1 MRRREMQ
8 RTAPPATHTVA
19 TVIKDRRWW
28 IAGAVVILLI
38 LMFLMTLWWKSIA
51 QASPVLT
58 STQAKNV
65 VLKQY
70 PGKVTE
76 TALNN
81 GIYTVQL
88 QSAQGMYQVQV
99 NGNSGAIQSIQ
110 QIGQSTVATTTPDS
124 TGTTDSSSSG
134 SSSSTATEPT
144 TSTSTS
150 TTDDSNSTNTSSSED
165 TSSTEDSTDTSD
177 TTSTPTAS
185 SPPTSTNENN
195 DNHNENNSN
204 NNGGIANNQPQA
216 NEQPAIGTPNPNQPS
231 AGAPV
236 PPEDQRDRQED
247 RKDKQKAKDKNNA
260 AKPPVF
266 ILKEKEAE
274 RIALAQV
281 PGKVDDTDYEDDED
295 KGQSYYLVDIDTP
308 DEREAT
314 VQVNAISGAVMSV
327 TWDDV
332 DDSDNEN

>member
-1 MRRREMQ
+1 MRRREMH
-8 RTAPPATHTVA
+8 RTVA
-19 TVIKDRRWW
+19 PSSTNTLSAVIKDKRWW

-38 LMFLMTLWWKSIA
+38 LMFVMTLWWKSIA
-51 QASPVLT
+51 QASPALT

-88 QSAQGMYQVQV
+88 QSDQGMYQVQV

-110 QIGQSTVATTTPDS
+110 QIGQSAVATTTPNSTTNTDS
-124 TGTTDSSSSG
+124 SNSSATNDSSSS
-134 SSSSTATEPT
+134 SSAVTEPT
-144 TSTSTS
+144 TATNPTESTNDSS
-150 TTDDSNSTNTSSSED
+150 SNSSSSA
-165 TSSTEDSTDTSD
+165 SEDSTDTNNN
-177 TTSTPTAS
+177 
-185 SPPTSTNENN
+185 PPTSTDSSPSATTNEN
-195 DNHNENNSN
+195 DNRNNSSN
-204 NNGGIANNQPQA
+204 SGSDNNQPQV
-216 NEQPAIGTPNPNQPS
+216 NEQPGAITPDANVPP
-231 AGAPV
+231 AGSPV
-236 PPEDQRDRQED
+236 PPVDNRDHKDD
-247 RKDKQKAKDKNNA
+247 RKGKDKDKNNSPRPA
-260 AKPPVF
+260 PVL
-266 ILKEKEAE
+266 ILKEKDAE
-274 RIALAQV
+274 RIALTQV

-314 VQVNAISGAVMSV
+314 VQINAVSGAVMSV

-332 DDSDNEN
+332 DDSDNEK

>member
-8 RTAPPATHTVA
+8 RTASPATHTVA

-88 QSAQGMYQVQV
+88 QSDQGMYQVQV

-110 QIGQSTVATTTPDS
+110 QIGQSTVATTTPNS
-124 TGTTDSSSSG
+124 TNTTDSSSSD

-144 TSTSTS
+144 TSTTTPA
-150 TTDDSNSTNTSSSED
+150 TTDSSNSTNTSSA
-165 TSSTEDSTDTSD
+165 EDSTDTSD
-177 TTSTPTAS
+177 TTSTLTES
-185 SPPTSTNENN
+185 SPPTSTTENKDSSN
-195 DNHNENNSN
+195 DNS
-204 NNGGIANNQPQA
+204 GIANNQPPS
-216 NEQPAIGTPNPNQPS
+216 NDQPAMGTLDPNQPPV
-231 AGAPV
+231 GAPAS
-236 PPEDQRDRQED
+236 PEDQRDRKDD
-247 RKDKQKAKDKNNA
+247 RKDKEKPKDKNNSS
-260 AKPPVF
+260 KPPVL
-266 ILKEKEAE
+266 ILKEKDAE
-274 RIALAQV
+274 RIALTQV

-332 DDSDNEN
+332 DDSGNEN

>member
-1 MRRREMQ
+1 MHR
-8 RTAPPATHTVA
+8 TVA
-19 TVIKDRRWW
+19 PSSTNTLSAVIKDKRWW

-38 LMFLMTLWWKSIA
+38 LMFVMTLWWKSIA
-51 QASPVLT
+51 QASPALT

-88 QSAQGMYQVQV
+88 QSDQDMYQVQV

-110 QIGQSTVATTTPDS
+110 QIGQSAVATTTTPNS
-124 TGTTDSSSSG
+124 TTNTDSSNSSSTNDSN
-134 SSSSTATEPT
+134 SSSSAVTEPT
-144 TSTSTS
+144 TATNPTESTNDS
-150 TTDDSNSTNTSSSED
+150 SNSTNSSSSEGSAD
-165 TSSTEDSTDTSD
+165 TNSNPAPSTDD
-177 TTSTPTAS
+177 S
-185 SPPTSTNENN
+185 SSATTNE
-195 DNHNENNSN
+195 DNHRNDS
-204 NNGGIANNQPQA
+204 GSDNNQPQV
-216 NEQPAIGTPNPNQPS
+216 NEQPGVLTPDATVPP

-236 PPEDQRDRQED
+236 PPVDNREHKDD
-247 RKDKQKAKDKNNA
+247 RKGKDKDKNNA
-260 AKPPVF
+260 PKPAPIL
-266 ILKEKEAE
+266 ILKEKDAE
-274 RIALAQV
+274 RIALTQV

-314 VQVNAISGAVMSV
+314 VQINAVSGAVMSV
-327 TWDDV
+327 TWDDA
-332 DDSDNEN
+332 DDSDNEK

>member
-1 MRRREMQ
+1 MQ
-8 RTAPPATHTVA
+8 RTVSPATHTLA

-88 QSAQGMYQVQV
+88 QSDQGMYQVQV

-110 QIGQSTVATTTPDS
+110 QIGKSTVATTTPNS
-124 TGTTDSSSSG
+124 TSTTDSSSSD
-134 SSSSTATEPT
+134 SSSPAVTEPT
-144 TSTSTS
+144 TSTSTPS
-150 TTDDSNSTNTSSSED
+150 TTDNSNSTNTSS
-165 TSSTEDSTDTSD
+165 EDSTSTNDAP
-177 TTSTPTAS
+177 STPTTPAPSAS
-185 SPPTSTNENN
+185 TTENN
-195 DNHNENNSN
+195 DNHNDNSGISN
-204 NNGGIANNQPQA
+204 NEPQA
-216 NEQPAIGTPNPNQPS
+216 NDQPAIGTPGPNQPPVV
-231 AGAPV
+231 APAS
-236 PPEDQRDRQED
+236 PEDQRDRKD
-247 RKDKQKAKDKNNA
+247 NRKDKEKEKGKDKNNSS
-260 AKPPVF
+260 KPPVL
-266 ILKEKEAE
+266 ILKEKDAE
-274 RIALAQV
+274 RIALTQV

-332 DDSDNEN
+332 DDSNNEN

>member
-8 RTAPPATHTVA
+8 RTASPATHTVA

-88 QSAQGMYQVQV
+88 QSDQGMYQVQV

-110 QIGQSTVATTTPDS
+110 QIGQSTVATTTPNS
-124 TGTTDSSSSG
+124 TNPTDSSSSDL
-134 SSSSTATEPT
+134 SSSTATEPT
-144 TSTSTS
+144 TSTTTPA
-150 TTDDSNSTNTSSSED
+150 TTDSSNSTNTSSA
-165 TSSTEDSTDTSD
+165 EDSTDTSD
-177 TTSTPTAS
+177 NTSTPTES
-185 SPPTSTNENN
+185 SPPTSTTENKDSSN
-195 DNHNENNSN
+195 DNS
-204 NNGGIANNQPQA
+204 GIANNQPPV
-216 NEQPAIGTPNPNQPS
+216 NDQPAMDTPDPNQP
-231 AGAPV
+231 PV
-236 PPEDQRDRQED
+236 GVPASPEDQRDRKDD
-247 RKDKQKAKDKNNA
+247 RKNKEKPKDKNHSS
-260 AKPPVF
+260 KPPVL
-266 ILKEKEAE
+266 ILKEKDAE
-274 RIALAQV
+274 RIALTQV